1 MDKSISDNGTSPGET
16 IIFNPAIK
24 ILAHFFSFAFHPLFI
39 PTLVTLYLLYV
50 HPVAF
55 IAIGEKKQVF
65 KLLFVIVN
73 TALYP
78 AFAVFVMW
86 RLKFIQSVYLKTQKE
101 RIIPYAVA
109 MIFYFWTWYVS
120 RSQPDNHELFKVF
133 FLGTFIT
140 VIAAW
145 IANIYFKISMHA
157 LATGGML
164 LFILWTSFSGE
175 STSGLYA
182 SIALLITGI
191 VASSRMIVS
200 DHRPFEIYSGLLI
213 GMICQLIAFFI

>member
-1 MDKSISDNGTSPGET
+1 MV
-16 IIFNPAIK
+16 FHPAIK
-24 ILAHFFSFAFHPLFI
+24 ILAHFFSFVFHPLFI
-39 PTLVTLYLLYV
+39 PTLVTLYLLYI

-55 IAIGEKKQVF
+55 VAIGEKKQIF

-86 RLKFIQSVYLKTQKE
+86 RLKFIQSVFLKTQKE

-109 MIFYFWTWYVS
+109 MIFYFWAWYVS
-120 RSQPDNHELFKVF
+120 RSQADNHELFKIF

-164 LFILWTSFSGE
+164 FFIFWTSFSGE

-182 SIALLITGI
+182 SVAMLITGI

-200 DHRPFEIYSGLLI
+200 DHRPFEIYSGLFI